1 MLRGLKERFP
11 ETHLKAFTAIEI
23 GWFAKREKIS
33 IEEVL
38 TRLRAAGL
46 GSLPGGGAEI
56 FHPEVREII
65 CDGKLDADE
74 WIEVHRVAHRM
85 GISSNCTMLYG
96 HVERPEHK
104 VDHLLR
110 LRALQDETGGFNAFI
125 GLAYH
130 PENNYLGLKYHTTG
144 TDDLRHIATA
154 RLVLDNIPHIKAYW
168 VMLTPKIAQVAL
180 SFGADDMDG
189 TIVEERI
196 YHMAGAETEQQL
208 PRAELER
215 ILRVAGFTPV
225 ERDTLYNPIS
235 RPSPAAA
242 PPPAPLAGAPPRR
255 RLRLRPSRRERRG
268 ALTTGGL
275 PFHYLAV
282 DGPIGVGKTTLVEI
296 LSARFEGV
304 KILEDVENP
313 FLGDFYRDRPGA
325 AFQTQLYFLLS
336 RYKQQ
341 RDILQRDL
349 FNRLLLADYA
359 FPKDRIF
366 AYLTLSDDELM
377 LYDKLYTLLEPQV
390 PVPDLVLHLVA
401 DVDTCMERIKR
412 RQRAEEKSISR
423 EYLAELIDAYNH
435 YYHYYSRSPLLVVD
449 TRHLNFPDRPEDLD
463 ELVGRLRKPV
473 KGTEYYV
480 VGAR

>member
-1 MLRGLKERFP
+1 
-11 ETHLKAFTAIEI
+11 
-23 GWFAKREKIS
+23 
-33 IEEVL
+33 
-38 TRLRAAGL
+38 
-46 GSLPGGGAEI
+46 
-56 FHPEVREII
+56 
-65 CDGKLDADE
+65 
-74 WIEVHRVAHRM
+74 
-85 GISSNCTMLYG
+85 
-96 HVERPEHK
+96 
-104 VDHLLR
+104 
-110 LRALQDETGGFNAFI
+110 
-125 GLAYH
+125 
-130 PENNYLGLKYHTTG
+130 
-144 TDDLRHIATA
+144 
-154 RLVLDNIPHIKAYW
+154 
-168 VMLTPKIAQVAL
+168 
-180 SFGADDMDG
+180 
-189 TIVEERI
+189 
-196 YHMAGAETEQQL
+196 
-208 PRAELER
+208 
-215 ILRVAGFTPV
+215 
-225 ERDTLYNPIS
+225 
-235 RPSPAAA
+235 
-242 PPPAPLAGAPPRR
+242 
-255 RLRLRPSRRERRG
+255 
-268 ALTTGGL
+268 LTTGAL

-341 RDILQRDL
+341 RDVLQRDL

-423 EYLAELIDAYNH
+423 DYLAELIDAYNH